1 MHVLRLA
8 AFASVLLVT
17 TTVHARSHLRDE
29 GLGDADSRDD
39 AETTVATDDAK
50 PTAVATDAKPVDK
63 SWPFRLEAGIGIRW
77 GSFFINNIDAKDTV
91 KQFHL
96 DGGFR
101 FHENRLFVYGQYALQ
116 QMQIPLDEL
125 AARSGTPVAIGNGRG
140 LMHRLAA
147 HGRYS
152 FARAGDK
159 DGGLDLFADAGV
171 GVQHIR
177 WDAGGAWT
185 RPDVQLALGIAG
197 FGVGDSQHGGLSIAM
212 VLTLAP
218 RNDVEG
224 AGRACGG
231 PCDYATEP
239 TGTDRSFM
247 FDVTLM
253 FGK

>member
-1 MHVLRLA
+1 MQIVRLA
-8 AFASVLLVT
+8 LLSSVLLAT
-17 TTVHARSHLRDE
+17 TL
-29 GLGDADSRDD
+29 
-39 AETTVATDDAK
+39 VA
-50 PTAVATDAKPVDK
+50 DAKPVALLDEDEPEDTGTTK
-63 SWPFRLEAGIGIRW
+63 VASTPPEAPDRDWPFRLEAGIGVRW
-77 GSFFINNIDAKDTV
+77 GSFLVNNVDAKHTV
-91 KQFHL
+91 KQFHI

-101 FHENRLFVYGQYALQ
+101 FRRSHRLFLYGQYAIQ
-116 QMQIPLDEL
+116 SMQIPLEEL
-125 AARSGTPVAIGNGRG
+125 AARVGTPVAIGNGRG
-140 LMHRLAA
+140 LMHRLAG

-152 FARAGDK
+152 FARAGEK
-159 DGGLDLFADAGV
+159 DGGLDLFADVGV

-185 RPDVQLALGIAG
+185 RPDLQLALGLAG
-197 FGVGDSQHGGLSIAM
+197 FGVGDTQHGGLSISM

-218 RNDVEG
+218 RSDVED

-239 TGTDRSFM
+239 TGFDRSFM

>member
-1 MHVLRLA
+1 MQALRLA
-8 AFASVLLVT
+8 LLSAVLL
-17 TTVHARSHLRDE
+17 A
-29 GLGDADSRDD
+29 A
-39 AETTVATDDAK
+39 ATADAK
-50 PTAVATDAKPVDK
+50 PYMNLDDQDSDEPATTKVATAAKPVDK
-63 SWPFRLEAGIGIRW
+63 GWPFRLEGGIGIRW
-77 GSFFINNIDAKDTV
+77 GSFLINNVDAKDTV
-91 KQFHL
+91 KQIHL
-96 DGGFR
+96 DGGAR
-101 FHENRLFVYGQYALQ
+101 FFNQRIFVYGQYAIQ
-116 QMQIPLDEL
+116 SMQIPLDEL
-125 AARSGTPVAIGNGRG
+125 AARAGTPVAIGNGRG

-152 FARAGDK
+152 FARAGEK
-159 DGGLDLFADAGV
+159 DGGMDLFADAGL

-185 RPDVQLALGIAG
+185 RPDVQLALGVSG
-197 FGVGDSQHGGLSIAM
+197 FGVGDTQHGGMSIAM

-239 TGTDRSFM
+239 TGVDRSFM

>member
-1 MHVLRLA
+1 MQFLRLA
-8 AFASVLLVT
+8 LLSSVVFATSFADARPYVPLDDEDPPPT
-17 TTVHARSHLRDE
+17 TDQSGTPP
-29 GLGDADSRDD
+29 
-39 AETTVATDDAK
+39 TKVAIT
-50 PTAVATDAKPVDK
+50 PAKPVDTG
-63 SWPFRLEAGIGIRW
+63 WPFRLEAGIGVRW
-77 GSFFINNIDAKDTV
+77 GSFLVNNVDAKDSV

-101 FHENRLFVYGQYALQ
+101 FHDHRMFLYGQYALQ
-116 QMQIPLDEL
+116 SMQIPLDEL

-152 FARAGDK
+152 FARAGEH

-185 RPDVQLALGIAG
+185 RPDLQLSLGIAG
-197 FGVGDSQHGGLSIAM
+197 FGVGDRQHGGMSISM

-239 TGTDRSFM
+239 TGIDRSFM